1 MSAASEGIGHGTTFT
16 VHFPRVQ
23 AHAAEEI
30 AVFDAATGRDVRKRV
45 LVIDDNDDARRSF
58 AGLVGARFRAA
69 QKSAITLVAITGY
82 GQPEDQRR
90 ALEAG
95 SDAHFIKPVTLK
107 QLNETLARINTSV
120 RPDPNRAPVPSAIL
134 SANRSQAQG

>member
-1 MSAASEGIGHGTTFT
+1 MHVDLSPSCWRSI
-16 VHFPRVQ
+16 PR
-23 AHAAEEI
+23 
-30 AVFDAATGRDVRKRV
+30 
-45 LVIDDNDDARRSF
+45 
-58 AGLVGARFRAA
+58 GA
-69 QKSAITLVAITGY
+69 KSAITLVAITGY

-90 ALEAG
+90 ALEAEF
-95 SDAHFIKPVTLK
+95 DAHLIKPVTLE

>member
-1 MSAASEGIGHGTTFT
+1 MLQPEGTFANACWSSTNTTMH
-16 VHFPRVQ
+16 VALSPSC
-23 AHAAEEI
+23 
-30 AVFDAATGRDVRKRV
+30 
-45 LVIDDNDDARRSF
+45 RRSIPRGAKEHHY
-58 AGLVGARFRAA
+58 AGR
-69 QKSAITLVAITGY
+69 ITGY

-95 SDAHFIKPVTLK
+95 FDAHFIKPVTLE